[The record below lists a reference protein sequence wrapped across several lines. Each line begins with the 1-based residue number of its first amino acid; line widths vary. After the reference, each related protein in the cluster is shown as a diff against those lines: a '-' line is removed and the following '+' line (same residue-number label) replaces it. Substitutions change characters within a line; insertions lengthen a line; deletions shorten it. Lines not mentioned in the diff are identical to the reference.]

1 MGQGCA
7 ERRRRK
13 GERERGEGQTRAKQV
28 RGGQKQELTERER
41 LTPLT
46 AAAQYIKTRDKT
58 PPAPGCVLPPLTAS
72 IDYQNPIYSTPT
84 AEKTD
89 WEAPEFHTS
98 SFDDP
103 SLRGETDTVPLLS
116 LFLHPPFV
124 LSRSLVYIYI
134 YILFTPLN
142 PGQFSRIKP
151 RSLWD

>member
-1 MGQGCA
+1 M
-7 ERRRRK
+7 
-13 GERERGEGQTRAKQV
+13 
-28 RGGQKQELTERER
+28 
-41 LTPLT
+41 
-46 AAAQYIKTRDKT
+46 
-58 PPAPGCVLPPLTAS
+58 LPPLTAS

-151 RSLWD
+151 RSGIELLHPPPPKRRNNARSSIFVCIYLEDKGASGYGMLSQRRSRLG